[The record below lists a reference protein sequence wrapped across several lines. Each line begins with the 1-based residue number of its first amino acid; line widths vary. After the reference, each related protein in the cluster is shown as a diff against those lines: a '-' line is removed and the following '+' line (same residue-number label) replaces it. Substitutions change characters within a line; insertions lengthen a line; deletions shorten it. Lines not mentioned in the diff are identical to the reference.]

1 MEKLVL
7 CISFLGSVLALTFLI
22 YFKFFR
28 KNGMHRLVNG
38 MYSDYAT
45 NHDTTV
51 QMLYLISKGASDI
64 GTYSDGSLSLVRF
77 KMGTGAYFRLFEYKD
92 NIYYFSQN
100 RDEIIKLTNSSKL
113 SDDRSIYVMFDR
125 ALNLGRDCILNKLDR
140 ELLFRLSSRNDN
152 LNLVNSKVIKVDFR

>member
-7 CISFLGSVLALTFLI
+7 CISFLGTVLGLTCLI
-22 YFKFFR
+22 YFKFFS

-38 MYSDYAT
+38 MYADYAT
-45 NHDTTV
+45 NSDTNV
-51 QMLYLISKGASDI
+51 QMLYLISRGASDI

-77 KMGTGAYFRLFEYKD
+77 KMGTNAYFRLFEYRD

-100 RDEIIKLTNSSKL
+100 RNEIVKLTNSSKF